1 MYGVIQAGH
10 CCSVVCVG
18 GEAVCWL
25 TKTTAAA
32 QDKSEEEEEV
42 VEDTSTVAEPYH
54 TP

>member
-1 MYGVIQAGH
+1 MYDVIQAGH
-10 CCSVVCVG
+10 CCSVCG
-18 GEAVCWL
+18 AVYWL

-42 VEDTSTVAEPYH
+42 VEDTSTVAEQYH

>member
-10 CCSVVCVG
+10 CCSVWGG